1 MSDEPI
7 ILSVDGIVAMRDK
20 EPYVRLLQGD
30 KPLAQL
36 TMSQARKVANDIL
49 LMASRTEADA
59 MLIRFFDTQDFPQ
72 GAAVA
77 LMHEFRL
84 YRYAL
89 DEDKAEGSVTDP
101 DTGEPA

>member
-1 MSDEPI
+1 MSDNL

-20 EPYVRLLQGD
+20 EPYVRILQNGN
-30 KPLAQL
+30 PVAQL
-36 TMSQARKVANDIL
+36 TMSQARKIAGDLL

-59 MLIRFFDTQDFPQ
+59 MLIRFFETQDFPQ

-89 DEDKAEGSVTDP
+89 DEDKPEGSIIDP
-101 DTGEPA
+101 DTGEPV